1 MPSNH
6 DSLNDEEMKK
16 HFEKN
21 TVAKLTA
28 AVLKSWLGSKG
39 LSIVGKK
46 ADLVERTEA
55 FFEAK

>member
-1 MPSNH
+1 
-6 DSLNDEEMKK
+6 MKK